1 MTNFEKIKQLTA
13 KEFAEWLQEEEGNG
27 IKTWCENRYCDNDGD
42 CTVCMIE
49 WLNEEV
55 EE

>member
-1 MTNFEKIKQLTA
+1 MTNLERIKQMSA
-13 KEFAEWLQEEEGNG
+13 KEFAEWLMAEEYKG
-27 IKTWCENRYCDNDGD
+27 IKIWCENRDCDNGGD